1 MRLTVSLSLPFG
13 HHNAQQLTHIAL
25 RKLSQLWQVKLALI
39 NAYLGI
45 SWDKGIA
52 QAGH

>member
-39 NAYLGI
+39 NTYLGI